1 MTDTPTIEGAP
12 TDGCVID
19 REQATERAKVFEGRK
34 LSNLA
39 KFSKLSTISSL
50 NPIDSAGMEPL
61 IT

>member
-39 KFSKLSTISSL
+39 KYL
-50 NPIDSAGMEPL
+50 NDFVAESGMEPL
-61 IT
+61 IK